1 MLSKRPSTAKAVV
14 LTDIELVNAYV
25 AGDEHAFEVLLH
37 RHKRKVWSHIY
48 LMVRDREATEDL
60 FQEAFIKVVHHL
72 KAGRYNE
79 EGKFLPWVMRIAH
92 NLVIDHFRRNK
103 KMPTVRSNEQ
113 HDVFG
118 TIAQTGMN
126 AEQRL
131 VNVQIDADVRKLIDH
146 LPEEQREVVIMR
158 TYLGMSFKEIAE
170 HTSVSINTALG
181 RMRYALINM
190 RKLIK
195 KHEMVLERA

>member
-1 MLSKRPSTAKAVV
+1 MLTKV
-14 LTDIELVNAYV
+14 LNDQELVRLYLE
-25 AGDEHAFEVLLH
+25 GDEKAFETLLH

-48 LMVRDREATEDL
+48 LMVRDREIAEDL
-60 FQEAFIKVVHHL
+60 FQEAFIKVVHTL
-72 KAGRYNE
+72 KTGKYNE

-103 KMPTVRSNEQ
+103 KMPLVRSTDD
-113 HDVFG
+113 HDVFATRSQPG
-118 TIAQTGMN
+118 KN
-126 AEQRL
+126 VEQRM
-131 VNVQIDADVRKLIDH
+131 VNLQIDADVRKLIDH

-170 HTSVSINTALG
+170 HTDVSINTALG

-190 RKLIK
+190 RKMIRK
-195 KHEMVLERA
+195 YEMVLDRA

>member
-1 MLSKRPSTAKAVV
+1 MLVKRLRSATAVAVP
-14 LTDIELVNAYV
+14 DIDLINAYT
-25 AGDEHAFEVLLH
+25 AGDESAFETLLQ

-48 LMVRDREATEDL
+48 LMVRDREVTEDL

-79 EGKFLPWVMRIAH
+79 EGKFLPWVLRIAH

-103 KMPTVRSNEQ
+103 KMPTVRGTED

-118 TIAQTGMN
+118 TIAQPGQN
-126 AEQRL
+126 VEQRM
-131 VNVQIDADVRKLIDH
+131 VNVQIDADVRRLIDQ
-146 LPEEQREVVIMR
+146 LPQDQRDVVIMR
-158 TYLGMSFKEIAE
+158 TYLNMSFKEIAE
-170 HTSVSINTALG
+170 HTDVSINTALG

-190 RKLIK
+190 RKLIQ
-195 KHEMVLERA
+195 KHQMQLERA

>member
-1 MLSKRPSTAKAVV
+1 MLSKSLDDVA
-14 LTDIELVNAYV
+14 LVRLYTN
-25 AGDEHAFEVLLH
+25 GDEGAFEVLLQ
-37 RHKRKVWSHIY
+37 RHKRKVWSHIF
-48 LMVRDREATEDL
+48 LMVRDRVVTEDL

-72 KAGRYNE
+72 KAGKYNE

-103 KMPTVRSNEQ
+103 KMPLVRSNDD
-113 HDVFG
+113 HDVFA
-118 TIAQTGMN
+118 THAQPDKN
-126 AEQRL
+126 VEERL
-131 VNVQIDADVRKLIDH
+131 VNMQIDADVRTLIDR
-146 LPEEQREVVIMR
+146 LPAEQKEVVVMR

-170 HTSVSINTALG
+170 HTDVSINTALG

-195 KHEMVLERA
+195 QHDMELQRA